1 MSDYLT
7 IEKDNI
13 RFKIHL
19 RNLTLVL
26 IGSIIIA
33 DSLVILSDS
42 HSREAV
48 DIIVLDVTGA
58 IALGLGILVIY
69 RHKFHGVHGK
79 SFFCL
84 TLGVLLWLAADITV
98 SYYYFILLIKVVPPP
113 VSFADVFWL
122 AGYIFFA
129 LHLFITFKFMR
140 KIINVRVLVATSL
153 ASAIF
158 VSYMLTVHVP
168 LILSEFAHHN
178 YLVFA
183 VNVSYPIADAI
194 LIVPAVTIVVAS
206 RLDYEHSIPW
216 TFASISLLVNAFAD
230 YGFVNDVMNNNM
242 ENIRVWDLFFIAD
255 FLILAAALYWYN
267 RYHVTREVAKR
278 KSTMLR

>member
-1 MSDYLT
+1 VSDYLT

-13 RFKIHL
+13 GFKIHR

-26 IGSIIIA
+26 VGSIIIA
-33 DSLVILSDS
+33 DSLVILSDA

-48 DIIVLDVTGA
+48 DIIVLDVSGA

-69 RHKFHGVHGK
+69 RHKIHGVYGK

-98 SYYYFILLIKVVPPP
+98 SYYYFILLIKEVPPP

-122 AGYIFFA
+122 AGYVFFA
-129 LHLFITFKFMR
+129 LHLFITSKFMQN
-140 KIINVRVLVATSL
+140 IIKVRVVVVTSI

-158 VSYMLTVHVP
+158 VSYMLTSHLP
-168 LILSEFAHHN
+168 LILSQFAHHN

-206 RLDYEHSIPW
+206 RLDYKHSIPW
-216 TFASISLLVNAFAD
+216 SFAAISLLVNAFAD
-230 YGFVNDVMNNNM
+230 YGFVSDVINNNM
-242 ENIRVWDLFFIAD
+242 ENTWVWDLFFIAD
-255 FLILAAALYWYN
+255 FLILAAALYWCN
-267 RYHVTREVAKR
+267 RYYVTREIANR

>member
-1 MSDYLT
+1 MCDYLT
-7 IEKDNI
+7 IEKDDI

-33 DSLVILSDS
+33 DSLIILSDS
-42 HSREAV
+42 HSREAI

-58 IALGLGILVIY
+58 IALSLGIFVIY
-69 RHKFHGVHGK
+69 RHKFHGVYGK

-84 TLGVLLWLAADITV
+84 TLGILLWLAADITV
-98 SYYYFILLIKVVPPP
+98 SYYYFILLIKEVPPP

-122 AGYIFFA
+122 GGYVFFA
-129 LHLFITFKFMR
+129 FHLFITAKFMR
-140 KIINVRVLVATSL
+140 NIINVRVVVVTSI

-158 VSYMLTVHVP
+158 VSCMLTVNLP
-168 LILSEFAHHN
+168 LILSQFAHHN

-194 LIVPAVTIVVAS
+194 LIVPAVTILVAS
-206 RLDYEHSIPW
+206 RVDYEHSIPW
-216 TFASISLLVNAFAD
+216 SFAAISLLVNAFAD
-230 YGFVNDVMNNNM
+230 YGFVSDVINNNM
-242 ENIRVWDLFFIAD
+242 KNTWFWDLFFIAD

-267 RYHVTREVAKR
+267 RYYVTREIANR

>member
-13 RFKIHL
+13 RIKIHL

-48 DIIVLDVTGA
+48 DIIVLDATGA

-69 RHKFHGVHGK
+69 RHKLYGVYGK

-84 TLGVLLWLAADITV
+84 TIGVLLWLVADITV
-98 SYYYFILLIKVVPPP
+98 SYYYFILLIKEVPPP

-122 AGYIFFA
+122 AGYVFFA
-129 LHLFITFKFMR
+129 LHLFITSKFMR
-140 KIINVRVLVATSL
+140 KIINVKVVVVTSL

-158 VSYMLTVHVP
+158 VSYILTAHLP
-168 LILSEFAHHN
+168 LISSQFARHN

-183 VNVSYPIADAI
+183 VNVSYPIADVI

-206 RLDYEHSIPW
+206 RLDYKHSI
-216 TFASISLLVNAFAD
+216 
-230 YGFVNDVMNNNM
+230 
-242 ENIRVWDLFFIAD
+242 
-255 FLILAAALYWYN
+255 
-267 RYHVTREVAKR
+267 
-278 KSTMLR
+278 

>member
-1 MSDYLT
+1 VSDYLT
-7 IEKDNI
+7 IETDNI
-13 RFKIHL
+13 GFKIHL

-26 IGSIIIA
+26 VGSIIIV
-33 DSLVILSDS
+33 DSLVILSDA

-69 RHKFHGVHGK
+69 RHKFHGVYGK

-98 SYYYFILLIKVVPPP
+98 SYYYFVLLIKEVPPP

-122 AGYIFFA
+122 AGYVFFA
-129 LHLFITFKFMR
+129 LHLFITSKFMR
-140 KIINVRVLVATSL
+140 NIINVRVVVVTSIT
-153 ASAIF
+153 SAIF
-158 VSYMLTVHVP
+158 VSYMLTSHLP
-168 LILSEFAHHN
+168 LILSQFAHHN

-206 RLDYEHSIPW
+206 RLDYKHSIPW
-216 TFASISLLVNAFAD
+216 SFAAISLLVNAFAD
-230 YGFVNDVMNNNM
+230 YGFVSDVINNNM
-242 ENIRVWDLFFIAD
+242 ENTWVWDLFFIAD

-267 RYHVTREVAKR
+267 PVYSAQE
-278 KSTMLR
+278 

>member
-1 MSDYLT
+1 VRDYLT

-33 DSLVILSDS
+33 DSFVILSDP

-69 RHKFHGVHGK
+69 RHKFHGVYGK

-98 SYYYFILLIKVVPPP
+98 SYYYFILLIKEVPPP

-122 AGYIFFA
+122 AGYVFFA
-129 LHLFITFKFMR
+129 LYLFITFKF
-140 KIINVRVLVATSL
+140 L
-153 ASAIF
+153 
-158 VSYMLTVHVP
+158 
-168 LILSEFAHHN
+168 
-178 YLVFA
+178 
-183 VNVSYPIADAI
+183 
-194 LIVPAVTIVVAS
+194 
-206 RLDYEHSIPW
+206 
-216 TFASISLLVNAFAD
+216 
-230 YGFVNDVMNNNM
+230 
-242 ENIRVWDLFFIAD
+242 
-255 FLILAAALYWYN
+255 
-267 RYHVTREVAKR
+267 
-278 KSTMLR
+278 